1 MRSLPIIRGL
11 QDLPDLSRLVSKGV
25 ILKAHDH
32 RHHQELSIHKH
43 LLQGIA
49 KMTDQVIGTTI
60 PLLHVTADMIA
71 EEAVAA
77 AVAVEGQEV
86 IITMTETEI
95 AVNEAKNENSI
106 SHKQIEVVRIE
117 KGVEVGVEVAV
128 QKEKNLLGIVTE
140 GEIIEAEHNL

>member
-1 MRSLPIIRGL
+1 
-11 QDLPDLSRLVSKGV
+11 
-25 ILKAHDH
+25 
-32 RHHQELSIHKH
+32 
-43 LLQGIA
+43 
-49 KMTDQVIGTTI
+49 MTDQVIGTTI

-106 SHKQIEVVRIE
+106 SHKQVEAVRIE

-140 GEIIEAEHNL
+140 GEIIEAEDNI